1 MYWKEEKTYKIF
13 LEYVI
18 KNLWTTRLVLFNAS
32 NYDNFKEELEFVAQY
47 SFGFKPASMYER
59 WVPLL
64 VKEIKE
70 TENQLVEHKA

>member
-1 MYWKEEKTYKIF
+1 MDNAFSAIPKWFYDSA
-13 LEYVI
+13 
-18 KNLWTTRLVLFNAS
+18 VLFNAS